1 MPASHP
7 KRTESRPS
15 TGGTASADFPLRFW
29 WPVHGCLRES
39 GLSARNEREAAT
51 HVLRNFF
58 WRREEGHA
66 GTSGHLRLA
75 LFAAVQAQLRGDTP
89 HSRSVGGYIFE
100 STSIVPAQAEN
111 RMKWSIQGETPLERF
126 SHRWGISLLE
136 FALVELEQEAEALHS
151 VDSFRRIRPFLDRDP
166 VGDHSAKDITLRSI
180 RTVRMRLR
188 ELLFRQIRMTLTDD
202 NDFQAEWEAL
212 YG

>member
-1 MPASHP
+1 
-7 KRTESRPS
+7 
-15 TGGTASADFPLRFW
+15 
-29 WPVHGCLRES
+29 
-39 GLSARNEREAAT
+39 
-51 HVLRNFF
+51 
-58 WRREEGHA
+58 
-66 GTSGHLRLA
+66 
-75 LFAAVQAQLRGDTP
+75 
-89 HSRSVGGYIFE
+89 
-100 STSIVPAQAEN
+100 
-111 RMKWSIQGETPLERF
+111 MKWSIQGETPLERF